1 VGKCTIIPELKERVA
16 FGAFMAAIRS
26 DFNPFIIK
34 FLQSKHFKDYM
45 ESSNSTQIYQLTQKM
60 INQALIPLP
69 PVNEQKRIESKIT
82 EITEMLDTI
91 EQALL

>member
-1 VGKCTIIPELKERVA
+1 
-16 FGAFMAAIRS
+16 
-26 DFNPFIIK
+26 
-34 FLQSKHFKDYM
+34 M

-69 PVNEQKRIESKIT
+69 PVNEQKRIVSKIS

-91 EQALL
+91 EQALV